1 MIVLSS
7 YQLENLAELQAD
19 RPDSVEM
26 SPDLGLTSVTALITD
41 EGIRFPDGELLPW
54 RDAAEIRDADG
65 RCFLVDQDGIQQVQ
79 VFSRTTN
86 WSRSLLATAGAPTVI
101 VSGFP
106 MHRIKGTDPMAD
118 TLAKI
123 RACGQ
128 VRGRVLDTATG
139 LGYTAIEAAK
149 YAREVVTVEVD
160 PAAIAICRLN
170 PWSSGLFDNPRISQ
184 VVGDIDDV
192 IDTFDDGSFDIIIH
206 DPPTMN
212 IAGHLYGEAFYR
224 KLYRVTARRGRVF
237 HYIGDPT
244 SRAAGRITTGV
255 IRRLQAAGFQRV
267 ERKPEA
273 FGVLAYR

>member
-7 YQLENLAELQAD
+7 WQLGNLPELQEQ
-19 RPDSVEM
+19 RPATVEM
-26 SPDLGLTSVTALITD
+26 SPDLGLSAVTVSILD
-41 EGIRFPDGELLPW
+41 SGIQFPDGQLLSW
-54 RDAAEIRDADG
+54 RDAKTIRNADG
-65 RCFLVDQDGIQQVQ
+65 RCFLVDAAGIQQVQ
-79 VFSRTTN
+79 IFSQQTN

-118 TLAKI
+118 TIAKI
-123 RACGQ
+123 RASGPI
-128 VRGRVLDTATG
+128 RGRVLDTATG

-149 YAREVVTVEVD
+149 LAREVVTVEVD

-170 PWSSGLFDNPRISQ
+170 PWSSGLFDNPRIQ
-184 VVGDIDDV
+184 QIVGDIEEV
-192 IDTFDDGSFDIIIH
+192 IDSFDDGSFDVVIH

-212 IAGHLYGEAFYR
+212 IAGDLYGEAFYR

-255 IRRLQAAGFQRV
+255 IKRLQSAGFERV
-267 ERKPEA
+267 DRKPEA
-273 FGVLAYR
+273 FGVVAYR